1 MKTVYVDANV
11 FMRFFVRDDEEQRRR
26 AAALF
31 RQAASGE
38 LALVTGPPVLFE
50 IAWTLRSAYGL
61 SKARTLDVLTSIR
74 GLRGLELTDRD
85 VVDEALRL
93 ARQSGQEF
101 ADAYIAASATL
112 EGADAVAIFN
122 RGHFEKL
129 AVPLHAF

>member
-1 MKTVYVDANV
+1 MRTVYVDASV
-11 FMRFFVRDDEEQRRR
+11 FMRFFVRDDEAQRKQ
-26 AAALF
+26 AARLF

-38 LALVTGPPVLFE
+38 RALVAGPPVLFE

-61 SKARTLDVLTSIR
+61 SRERVLGVLASLR
-74 GLRGLELTDRD
+74 GLQGLELTDRD

-93 ARQSGQEF
+93 ARESGQEF

-112 EGADAVAIFN
+112 EGADAVATFN
-122 RGHFEKL
+122 RRHFEKL